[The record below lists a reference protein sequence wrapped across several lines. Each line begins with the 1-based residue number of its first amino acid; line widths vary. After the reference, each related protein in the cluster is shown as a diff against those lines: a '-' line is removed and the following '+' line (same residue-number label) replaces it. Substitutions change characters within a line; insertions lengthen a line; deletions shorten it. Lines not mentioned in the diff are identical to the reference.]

1 MPIELQEHGA
11 VLHTVLIGRVT
22 NEELLT
28 HYAQPVFHQPRDVWR
43 EVVDGRLMTD
53 MAITVDGQRRLADM
67 AAAFVDLLRGGRVAM
82 VAETDEAYGMFRMW
96 EMQRE
101 GLGYDVH
108 VFRDF
113 AAAIEWVASDLAPV
127 GRA

>member
-1 MPIELQEHGA
+1 MPIELQQHGT
-11 VLHTVLIGRVT
+11 VLHTVLVGRVT
-22 NEELLT
+22 NDELLA
-28 HYAQPVFHQPRDVWR
+28 HYERPPFHEPRDVWR

-67 AAAFVDLLRGGRVAM
+67 ALAFVDKLRGGRVAM
-82 VAETDEAYGMFRMW
+82 VAATDEAYGMFRMW

-101 GLGYDVH
+101 GLGYDVQ
-108 VFRDF
+108 VFRNF
-113 AAAIEWVASDLAPV
+113 AEAMEWVASDLAPV